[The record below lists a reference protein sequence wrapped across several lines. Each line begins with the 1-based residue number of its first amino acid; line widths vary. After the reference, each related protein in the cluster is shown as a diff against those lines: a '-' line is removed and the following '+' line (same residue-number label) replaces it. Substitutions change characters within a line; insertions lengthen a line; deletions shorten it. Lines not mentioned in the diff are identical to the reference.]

1 MPRTALSSAQ
11 EATRPARTRAT
22 DDQQPAD
29 SPSPDPATVR
39 RARIATAAVV
49 MLVVAVTAIFSLPSR
64 VHLPRSWQ
72 TSFSSVQSL
81 VPQGWGFFTRNPREA
96 AVIPY
101 VHNGTEWVNANRGPN
116 AQLRYLLGLN
126 RESRLT
132 EFDLT
137 QVMHNATTVL
147 TWTPCAEPEIDSCV
161 ASATAAGVV
170 PVVTY
175 GYQLR
180 LCGDVLIIRQEPI
193 PLAYAGLGYR
203 PPMEAIRFH
212 VTCQEPA

>member
-1 MPRTALSSAQ
+1 MPRTALAPHQ
-11 EATRPARTRAT
+11 EAPRTAS
-22 DDQQPAD
+22 DQQHSDPAT
-29 SPSPDPATVR
+29 PDPAVVR
-39 RARIATAAVV
+39 RIRMVTAVV
-49 MLVVAVTAIFSLPSR
+49 VVLIAATTALFSLPSHI
-64 VHLPRSWQ
+64 HLPRSWQ
-72 TSFSSVQSL
+72 TGFSSVQSL

-96 AVIPY
+96 SMIPY
-101 VHNGTEWVNANRGPN
+101 VYDGTTWVNANRGPN

-132 EFDLT
+132 EFDIVQLL
-137 QVMHNATTVL
+137 QQSATVT
-147 TWTPCAEPEIDSCV
+147 TWTPCAEPEVDSCV